1 MKNHYHV
8 WCLAVLATA
17 LYLAPAPAESTIV
30 LTHTNM
36 ENSTMYAGTR
46 VKKRTG
52 NNRAGIYIF
61 ILEIYLYNP
70 CLGTVIITYYIFI

>member
-1 MKNHYHV
+1 MSHHYHV
-8 WCLAVLATA
+8 WCLVLVAAT
-17 LYLAPAPAESTIV
+17 LYFASAPVQSTIV

-52 NNRAGIYIF
+52 KV
-61 ILEIYLYNP
+61 EI
-70 CLGTVIITYYIFI
+70 

>member
-1 MKNHYHV
+1 MNHHYHV
-8 WCLAVLATA
+8 WCLAVLAMA

-36 ENSTMYAGTR
+36 ENSTMFAGTR

-52 NNRAGIYIF
+52 NNIVGKLF
-61 ILEIYLYNP
+61 I
-70 CLGTVIITYYIFI
+70 CVRDSFSQFAFV